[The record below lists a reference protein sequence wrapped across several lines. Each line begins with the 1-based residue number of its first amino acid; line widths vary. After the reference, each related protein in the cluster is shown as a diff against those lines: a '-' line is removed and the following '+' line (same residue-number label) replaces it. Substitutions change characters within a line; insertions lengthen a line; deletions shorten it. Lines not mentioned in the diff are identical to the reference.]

1 MPKQLPSNTSGTSL
15 EAGDLVK
22 GISGLDVGLR
32 LVGGVLGLGA
42 VGFAMDHWLG
52 TLPWLMLVGIV
63 LGFVGWMV
71 DVVMRSRKQR

>member
-1 MPKQLPSNTSGTSL
+1 MPKLPSKTAGASF
-15 EAGDLVK
+15 EAGDPVK

-52 TLPWLMLVGIV
+52 TLPWLMLAGIV
-63 LGFVGWMV
+63 LGFVVWML
-71 DVVMRSRKQR
+71 DVVMRSRQRS